1 MWQDIAIGVGTFV
14 GLMTKAW
21 GLYEED
27 TQWDRRSALVNA
39 TLYIPSIAA
48 FWSLG
53 LWITM
58 TLTTL
63 SMILWFGIALWRPI
77 ESVSE

>member
-1 MWQDIAIGVGTFV
+1 MMWQDVAIGIGTFV
-14 GLMTKAW
+14 GLATKAW

-53 LWITM
+53 LWVT
-58 TLTTL
+58 TLLTTL
-63 SMILWFGIALWRPI
+63 SMLLWFGIALWRPI
-77 ESVSE
+77 E